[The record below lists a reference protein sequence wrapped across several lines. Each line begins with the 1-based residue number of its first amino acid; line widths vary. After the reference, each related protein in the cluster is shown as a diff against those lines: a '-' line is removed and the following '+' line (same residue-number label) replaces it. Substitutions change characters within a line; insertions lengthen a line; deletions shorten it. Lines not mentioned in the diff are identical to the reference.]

1 MRIINVNSNFVN
13 TNVPG
18 NTKHSEFQ
26 STCNNYRI
34 STKVLY
40 EWNFALTK
48 LYNFLEISVQK
59 FMHHIYNVH

>member
-48 LYNFLEISVQK
+48 L
-59 FMHHIYNVH
+59 